1 MRKGF
6 IRFADA
12 LAGFTSLLLTVI
24 MLIMVALAF
33 YQVLTR
39 FIFHDASPWT
49 EEILR
54 RAMIWMV
61 TLGLALGFRHGAH
74 ISVDVIARVQ
84 NRLVQR
90 VVPPTVFII
99 SLLFLLTVVWL
110 GSDMAYRVRFQT
122 FGSLDISMFWAYL
135 AIPAGAALSVIT
147 LIAHYLSGP
156 DQKTSDEELGGLQC
170 QV

>member
-12 LAGFTSLLLTVI
+12 LAGGASVLLITV
-24 MLIMVALAF
+24 MLVMVILAF

-84 NRLVQR
+84 NHVVRRL
-90 VVPPTVFII
+90 VPPTVFII
-99 SLLFLLTVVWL
+99 SLVFLLTVVWL

-122 FGSLDISMFWAYL
+122 FGSLDISMSWAYA
-135 AIPAGAALSVIT
+135 AIPVGAALSVIT
-147 LIAHYLSGP
+147 LIAHYLSDP
-156 DQKTSDEELGGLQC
+156 NQKTSDEELGGLQC

>member
-6 IRFADA
+6 IRFADI
-12 LAGFTSLLLTVI
+12 LAKCTGYLLTVV
-24 MLIMVALAF
+24 MLIMVVLAF

-74 ISVDVIARVQ
+74 ISVDIITRVQ
-84 NRLVQR
+84 NHVVKRLI
-90 VVPPTVFII
+90 PPTVFII
-99 SLLFLLTVVWL
+99 SLVFLLTVVWL

-135 AIPAGAALSVIT
+135 AIPVGAAISVIT
-147 LIAHYLSGP
+147 LIAHFLSGTGQP
-156 DQKTSDEELGGLQC
+156 ASDEELGGLQC

>member
-6 IRFADA
+6 IKFADA
-12 LAGFTSLLLTVI
+12 LAGGAGLLLTVI
-24 MLIMVALAF
+24 MLVMVILAF

-61 TLGLALGFRHGAH
+61 AIGLALGFRHGAH
-74 ISVDVIARVQ
+74 ISVDVIERIQ
-84 NRLVQR
+84 NRIVR
-90 VVPPTVFII
+90 RIVPPVVFII
-99 SLLFLLTVVWL
+99 SLLFLATVVWL
-110 GSDMAYRVRFQT
+110 GSDMTWRVRFQT
-122 FGSLDISMFWAYL
+122 FGSLDISMSWAYL
-135 AIPAGAALSVIT
+135 AIPVGAALAMIT
-147 LIAHYLSGP
+147 LIAHYVSEPVPETIGE
-156 DQKTSDEELGGLQC
+156 QLGGLQC

>member
-1 MRKGF
+1 MRKGY

-12 LAGFTSLLLTVI
+12 LAKLASFSLTTI
-24 MLIMVALAF
+24 MFIMVILAF

-61 TLGLALGFRHGAH
+61 ALGLALGFRHGAH
-74 ISVDVIARVQ
+74 ISVDVMARLE
-84 NRLVQR
+84 NRLIKLMLPKV
-90 VVPPTVFII
+90 VFII
-99 SLLFLLTVVWL
+99 SLIFLLSIVWL

-135 AIPAGAALSVIT
+135 AIPVGAALSVIT
-147 LIAHYLSGP
+147 LIAHSLSEP
-156 DQKTSDEELGGLQC
+156 IQTTNDDELGGLQC